1 MNTEYDVHLETYE
14 GPLDLLLSLVRKT
27 DLEIEEIQISEI
39 TSEYM
44 TYLDTMKNLDLDIAG
59 DFLVM
64 AATLMQ
70 IKAKMLHPDNE
81 KDAVDADT
89 ELDKIKAK
97 LLEYQKYKEVSKILS
112 NKEQQYSQTYYRPHP
127 VIDEQD
133 YQIDATIFDL
143 VKAFQEALRT
153 LPEEV
158 REIMYKEIPIE
169 VKIREILDLLEG
181 KQYLSFSEIVKLQP
195 SRTAMVVSFMAL
207 LELVKNKQIIAK
219 QSQLFEDIRLYKVYR
234 NEQEELDE
242 KQELNLN
249 VERDNVVEEDLQV
262 QQQPENLELEAE
274 TISAPNNEKNED
286 DNNGN

>member
-1 MNTEYDVHLETYE
+1 MNTEYDVHLDTYE

-44 TYLDTMKNLDLDIAG
+44 AYLDTMKSLDLDIAG

-89 ELDKIKAK
+89 ELNKIKAK

-181 KQYLSFSEIVKLQP
+181 RQYLSFSEIVKLQP

-207 LELVKNKQIIAK
+207 LELVKNKQIVAK
-219 QSQLFEDIRLYKVYR
+219 QSALFEDIRLYRVYN
-234 NEQEELDE
+234 NEPEESEE
-242 KQELNLN
+242 KQELDLDIKQ
-249 VERDNVVEEDLQV
+249 ENVVEESQEV
-262 QQQPENLELEAE
+262 QPQPENLELEAE
-274 TISAPNNEKNED
+274 IIDSQKNENNED
-286 DNNGN
+286 INGN

>member
-39 TSEYM
+39 TAEYM
-44 TYLDTMKNLDLDIAG
+44 AYLDTMKNLDLDVAG

-81 KDAVDADT
+81 KEAVDADA

-133 YQIDATIFDL
+133 YQIEATISDL

-181 KQYLSFSEIVKLQP
+181 KQYLSFNEIVKLQP

-207 LELVKNKQIIAK
+207 LELVKNKQIVAK
-219 QSQLFEDIRLYKVYR
+219 QSQLFEDIRLYRVYH
-234 NEQEELDE
+234 NEQEETDE

-249 VERDNVVEEDLQV
+249 IEQDNVVEEDLQV

-274 TISAPNNEKNED
+274 TINPLNNEDKD
-286 DNNGN
+286 GN

>member
-1 MNTEYDVHLETYE
+1 MNTEYDVHLDTYE

-44 TYLDTMKNLDLDIAG
+44 AYLDTMKSLDLDIAG

-89 ELDKIKAK
+89 ELNKIKAK

-181 KQYLSFSEIVKLQP
+181 RQFLSFSEIVKLQP

-207 LELVKNKQIIAK
+207 LELVKNKQIVAK
-219 QSQLFEDIRLYKVYR
+219 QSELFEDIRLYRVYN
-234 NEQEELDE
+234 NEQEETQEKDELDLNIQNDNIAE
-242 KQELNLN
+242 ETQET
-249 VERDNVVEEDLQV
+249 QI
-262 QQQPENLELEAE
+262 QPEPLELEAE
-274 TISAPNNEKNED
+274 KIDSQKNENNED
-286 DNNGN
+286 INGN

>member
-1 MNTEYDVHLETYE
+1 MNTEYDVHLDTYE

-39 TSEYM
+39 TAEYVS
-44 TYLDTMKNLDLDIAG
+44 YLDTMKRLDLDVAG

-81 KDAVDADT
+81 KDAEDADA

-133 YQIDATIFDL
+133 YQIEATIFDL
-143 VKAFQEALRT
+143 VRAFQEALRT

-219 QSQLFEDIRLYKVYR
+219 QSKLFEDIRLYRVY
-234 NEQEELDE
+234 NDEQEEVDE
-242 KQELNLN
+242 KQELDLN
-249 VERDNVVEEDLQV
+249 IQKNSDIAKENSEI

-274 TISAPNNEKNED
+274 TINSSNNG

>member
-1 MNTEYDVHLETYE
+1 MNTEYDVHLDTYE

-39 TSEYM
+39 TAEYM
-44 TYLDTMKNLDLDIAG
+44 SYLDTMKILDLDIAG

-81 KDAVDADT
+81 KDAVDADA

-127 VIDEQD
+127 IIDEQD
-133 YQIDATIFDL
+133 YHIEATIFDL
-143 VKAFQEALRT
+143 VRAFQEALRT

-181 KQYLSFSEIVKLQP
+181 KQYLSFSEIIKLQP

-219 QSQLFEDIRLYKVYR
+219 QSELFEDIRLYRVYN
-234 NEQEELDE
+234 NEPEEIDE
-242 KQELNLN
+242 KQELDLNIQKNINNSEENL
-249 VERDNVVEEDLQV
+249 EI

-274 TISAPNNEKNED
+274 VINSSNNE

>member
-39 TSEYM
+39 TAEYM
-44 TYLDTMKNLDLDIAG
+44 AYLDTMKNLDLDVAG

-81 KDAVDADT
+81 KEAVDADA

-133 YQIDATIFDL
+133 YQIEATISDL

-153 LPEEV
+153 VPEEV

-181 KQYLSFSEIVKLQP
+181 KQYLSFNEIVKLQP

-207 LELVKNKQIIAK
+207 LELVKNKQIVAK
-219 QSQLFEDIRLYKVYR
+219 QSQLFEDIRLYRVYH
-234 NEQEELDE
+234 NEQEETDE

-249 VERDNVVEEDLQV
+249 IEQDNVVEEDLQV

-274 TISAPNNEKNED
+274 TINPLNNEGKD
-286 DNNGN
+286 GN

>member
-1 MNTEYDVHLETYE
+1 MNTEYDVHLDTYE

-44 TYLDTMKNLDLDIAG
+44 AYLDTMKSLDLDIAG

-89 ELDKIKAK
+89 ELNKIKAK

-181 KQYLSFSEIVKLQP
+181 RQFLSFSEIVKLQP

-207 LELVKNKQIIAK
+207 LELVKNKQIVAK
-219 QSQLFEDIRLYKVYR
+219 QSELFEDIRLYRVYN
-234 NEQEELDE
+234 NEQEDTQEKDELD
-242 KQELNLN
+242 LNIQN
-249 VERDNVVEEDLQV
+249 DNIAEETQKT
-262 QQQPENLELEAE
+262 QIQPEPLELEAE
-274 TISAPNNEKNED
+274 KIDSQKNENNED
-286 DNNGN
+286 INGN

>member
-1 MNTEYDVHLETYE
+1 
-14 GPLDLLLSLVRKT
+14 
-27 DLEIEEIQISEI
+27 
-39 TSEYM
+39 
-44 TYLDTMKNLDLDIAG
+44 LDIAG

-89 ELDKIKAK
+89 ELNKIKAK

-181 KQYLSFSEIVKLQP
+181 RQFLSFSEIVKLQP

-207 LELVKNKQIIAK
+207 LE
-219 QSQLFEDIRLYKVYR
+219 DIRLYRVYN
-234 NEQEELDE
+234 NEQEESQEKDELD
-242 KQELNLN
+242 LNIQN
-249 VERDNVVEEDLQV
+249 DNIVEETQEV
-262 QQQPENLELEAE
+262 QIQPEPLELEAE
-274 TISAPNNEKNED
+274 KIDSQEDENNED
-286 DNNGN
+286 INGN

>member
-1 MNTEYDVHLETYE
+1 MNTEYDVHLDTYE

-44 TYLDTMKNLDLDIAG
+44 AYLDTMKSLDLDIAG

-89 ELDKIKAK
+89 ELNKIKAK

-181 KQYLSFSEIVKLQP
+181 RQFLSFSEIVKLQP

-207 LELVKNKQIIAK
+207 LELVKNKQIVAK
-219 QSQLFEDIRLYKVYR
+219 QSELFEDIRLYRVYN
-234 NEQEELDE
+234 NEQEETQEKDELD
-242 KQELNLN
+242 LNIQN
-249 VERDNVVEEDLQV
+249 DNIAEETQKT
-262 QQQPENLELEAE
+262 QIQPEPLELEAE
-274 TISAPNNEKNED
+274 KIDSQKNENNED
-286 DNNGN
+286 INGN

>member
-1 MNTEYDVHLETYE
+1 MNTEYDVHLDTYE

-39 TSEYM
+39 TAEYM
-44 TYLDTMKNLDLDIAG
+44 SYLDTMKNLDLDIAG

-81 KDAVDADT
+81 KEAVDADA

-143 VKAFQEALRT
+143 VRAFQEALRT

-181 KQYLSFSEIVKLQP
+181 KQYLSFNEIIKLQP

-219 QSQLFEDIRLYKVYR
+219 QSELFEDIRLYRVYN
-234 NEQEELDE
+234 NEPEETDE
-242 KQELNLN
+242 KQELDLN
-249 VERDNVVEEDLQV
+249 IQKDSNVVEESSQI

-274 TISAPNNEKNED
+274 TINLSNNE

>member
-1 MNTEYDVHLETYE
+1 MNTEYDVHLDTYE

-44 TYLDTMKNLDLDIAG
+44 AYLDTMKSLDLDIAG

-89 ELDKIKAK
+89 ELNKIKAK

-181 KQYLSFSEIVKLQP
+181 RQFLSFSEIVKLQP

-207 LELVKNKQIIAK
+207 LELVKNKQIVAK
-219 QSQLFEDIRLYKVYR
+219 QSELFEDIRLYRVYN
-234 NEQEELDE
+234 NEQEETQEKDELDLNIQNDNIAE
-242 KQELNLN
+242 EIQES
-249 VERDNVVEEDLQV
+249 QI
-262 QQQPENLELEAE
+262 QPEPLELEAE
-274 TISAPNNEKNED
+274 KIDSQKNENNED
-286 DNNGN
+286 INGN

>member
-1 MNTEYDVHLETYE
+1 MNTEYDVHLDTYE

-44 TYLDTMKNLDLDIAG
+44 AYLDTMKSLDLDIAG

-89 ELDKIKAK
+89 ELNKIKAK

-181 KQYLSFSEIVKLQP
+181 RQYLSFSEIVKLQP

-207 LELVKNKQIIAK
+207 LELVKNKQIVAK
-219 QSQLFEDIRLYKVYR
+219 QSELFEDIRLYRVYN
-234 NEQEELDE
+234 NESEESEE
-242 KQELNLN
+242 KQELDLYIKQ
-249 VERDNVVEEDLQV
+249 DNIVEESQEV
-262 QQQPENLELEAE
+262 QPQPENLELEAE
-274 TISAPNNEKNED
+274 IIDSQKNENNED
-286 DNNGN
+286 INGN

>member
-1 MNTEYDVHLETYE
+1 MNTEYDVHLDTYE

-44 TYLDTMKNLDLDIAG
+44 AYLDTMKSLDLDIAG

-89 ELDKIKAK
+89 ELNKIKAK

-181 KQYLSFSEIVKLQP
+181 RQFLSFSEIVKLQP

-207 LELVKNKQIIAK
+207 LELVKNKQIVAK
-219 QSQLFEDIRLYKVYR
+219 QSELFEDIRLYRVYN
-234 NEQEELDE
+234 NEQDESQEKDELD
-242 KQELNLN
+242 LNIQN
-249 VERDNVVEEDLQV
+249 DNIVEETQET
-262 QQQPENLELEAE
+262 QIQPEPLKLEAE
-274 TISAPNNEKNED
+274 KIDSQENENNED
-286 DNNGN
+286 INGN

>member
-1 MNTEYDVHLETYE
+1 MNTEYDVHLDTYE

-39 TSEYM
+39 TAEYM
-44 TYLDTMKNLDLDIAG
+44 SYLDTMKNLDLDIAG

-81 KDAVDADT
+81 KEAVDADA

-143 VKAFQEALRT
+143 VRAFQEALRI

-181 KQYLSFSEIVKLQP
+181 KQYLSFNEIIKLQP

-219 QSQLFEDIRLYKVYR
+219 QSELFEDIRLYRVYN
-234 NEQEELDE
+234 NEPEETDE
-242 KQELNLN
+242 KQELDLN
-249 VERDNVVEEDLQV
+249 IQKDSNVVEESSQI

-274 TISAPNNEKNED
+274 TINLSNNE

>member
-39 TSEYM
+39 TAEYM
-44 TYLDTMKNLDLDIAG
+44 SYLDTMKNLDLDIAG

-81 KDAVDADT
+81 KEAVDADA

-133 YQIDATIFDL
+133 YQIEATIFDL
-143 VKAFQEALRT
+143 VRAFQEALRT

-219 QSQLFEDIRLYKVYR
+219 QSELFEDIRLYRVYN
-234 NEQEELDE
+234 NEPEEIDK
-242 KQELNLN
+242 KQELDLN
-249 VERDNVVEEDLQV
+249 IQKNSNIIEEGLQI

-274 TISAPNNEKNED
+274 AINLSNNG

>member
-1 MNTEYDVHLETYE
+1 MNTEYDVHLDTYE

-44 TYLDTMKNLDLDIAG
+44 AYLDTMKSLDLDIAG

-89 ELDKIKAK
+89 ELNKIKAK

-158 REIMYKEIPIE
+158 SEIMYKEIPIE
-169 VKIREILDLLEG
+169 VKIKNLPDFNFNWNFFIH
-181 KQYLSFSEIVKLQP
+181 YLSYFFRKS
-195 SRTAMVVSFMAL
+195 S
-207 LELVKNKQIIAK
+207 
-219 QSQLFEDIRLYKVYR
+219 
-234 NEQEELDE
+234 
-242 KQELNLN
+242 
-249 VERDNVVEEDLQV
+249 
-262 QQQPENLELEAE
+262 
-274 TISAPNNEKNED
+274 
-286 DNNGN
+286 

>member
-1 MNTEYDVHLETYE
+1 MNTEYDVHLDTYE

-39 TSEYM
+39 TAEYM
-44 TYLDTMKNLDLDIAG
+44 SYLDTMKNLDLDIAG

-81 KDAVDADT
+81 KEAVDADA

-143 VKAFQEALRT
+143 VRAFQEALRI

-181 KQYLSFSEIVKLQP
+181 KQYLSFNEIIKLQP

-219 QSQLFEDIRLYKVYR
+219 QSELFEDIRLYRVYN
-234 NEQEELDE
+234 NEPEENDE
-242 KQELNLN
+242 KQELDLN
-249 VERDNVVEEDLQV
+249 IQKDSNVVEESSQI

-274 TISAPNNEKNED
+274 TINLSNNE

>member
-39 TSEYM
+39 TAEYM
-44 TYLDTMKNLDLDIAG
+44 AYLDTMKNLDLDVAG

-81 KDAVDADT
+81 KEAVDADA

-133 YQIDATIFDL
+133 YQIEATISDL

-181 KQYLSFSEIVKLQP
+181 KQYLSFNEIVKLQP

-207 LELVKNKQIIAK
+207 LELVKNKQIVAK
-219 QSQLFEDIRLYKVYR
+219 QSQLFEDIRLYRVYH
-234 NEQEELDE
+234 NEQEETDE

-249 VERDNVVEEDLQV
+249 IERDNVVEEDLQV

-274 TISAPNNEKNED
+274 TINPLNNEDKD
-286 DNNGN
+286 GN

>member
-1 MNTEYDVHLETYE
+1 MNTEYDVHLDTYD

-44 TYLDTMKNLDLDIAG
+44 AYLDTMKSLDLDIAG

-89 ELDKIKAK
+89 ELNKIKAK

-181 KQYLSFSEIVKLQP
+181 RQFLSFSEIVKLQP

-207 LELVKNKQIIAK
+207 LELVKNKQIVAK
-219 QSQLFEDIRLYKVYR
+219 QSELFEDIRLYRVYN
-234 NEQEELDE
+234 NEQEETQEKDELD
-242 KQELNLN
+242 LNIQN
-249 VERDNVVEEDLQV
+249 DNIAEETQKT
-262 QQQPENLELEAE
+262 QIQPEPLELEAE
-274 TISAPNNEKNED
+274 KIDSQKNENNED
-286 DNNGN
+286 INGN